1 MRFEFATATRIIYG
15 PGALSEAGA
24 AARSMG
30 RRVLVV
36 SGSTAERAQRL
47 LEILAAQKVETSLFQ
62 VAGEPTTN
70 LVLQGLQV
78 ARAQQSDLIIG
89 IGGGSALDAGK
100 AISALATNPGEMLD
114 YLEVIGRGKAI
125 TEQPLP
131 YIAIPTTAGTGTE
144 VTRNAVI
151 GSPEHQVK
159 VSLRSPLM
167 LPSLALVDPELTYD
181 LPLDITASTGLDAL
195 TQLIEPYVSVK
206 ANPIAD
212 ALAREGIHRATRA
225 LPALQR
231 DLGDRSARD
240 QMALASL
247 LGGMAMA
254 NAALGGVHG
263 FAGPLGG
270 MFPVPHGVVC
280 ARLLPIVMEANLA
293 ALEQRQPASPVLARY
308 QEVAAILTGDAH
320 AQPADGARWVQDL
333 VDILDIPDLGAYGVK
348 REHIPELVEKSAR
361 ASSMKGN
368 PIQLT
373 EIEMGAILEQSL

>member
-1 MRFEFATATRIIYG
+1 MKFEFATATRIIYG

-36 SGSTAERAQRL
+36 TGSAAERAQRL
-47 LEILAAQKVETSLFQ
+47 LEILAAQKVQTSLFQ

-181 LPLDITASTGLDAL
+181 LPLDVTASTGLDAL

-212 ALAREGIHRATRA
+212 ALAREGIQRAARA

-308 QEVAAILTGDAH
+308 QEVAAMLTGDAH
-320 AQPADGARWVQDL
+320 AQPADGAHWVQNL

>member
-1 MRFEFATATRIIYG
+1 MRFEFATATKIIYG
-15 PGALSEAGA
+15 PGSLVEAGPA
-24 AARSMG
+24 AQSMG
-30 RRVLVV
+30 RRALVV
-36 SGSTAERAQRL
+36 TGADAGRAQRL
-47 LEILAAQKVETSLFQ
+47 LDLLAAQKVETYLFQ
-62 VAGEPTTN
+62 VTGEPTTH
-70 LVLQGLQV
+70 VIVQGLQTV
-78 ARAQQSDLIIG
+78 REQRSDLIIG

-131 YIAIPTTAGTGTE
+131 YMAIPTTAGTGTE

-151 GSPEHQVK
+151 GSPENQVK

-167 LPSLALVDPELTYD
+167 LPNLALVDPELTYD
-181 LPLDITASTGLDAL
+181 LPLEVTASTGLDAL
-195 TQLIEPYVSVK
+195 TQLIEPFVSVK

-212 ALAREGIHRATRA
+212 ALAREGIRLAARA

-231 DLGDRSARD
+231 DLGNRSARD
-240 QMALASL
+240 EMALASL

-270 MFPVPHGVVC
+270 MYPIPHGVVC
-280 ARLLPIVMEANLA
+280 SRLLPIVMEANLA
-293 ALEQRQPASPVLARY
+293 AVEKRPSDGRIHARY
-308 QEVAAILTGDAH
+308 QEIARMLTGDAL
-320 AQPADGARWVQDL
+320 AQPMDGARWVQNL
-333 VDILDIPDLGAYGVK
+333 VDQLGISNLGAYGIK
-348 REHIPELVEKSAR
+348 REHIPEIVEKSAR

-373 EIEMGAILEQSL
+373 EAEMSAILEQAL